1 MTRPS
6 SSAALST
13 GWMKEAGRVMAGGG
27 GGRAGGVCGRKA
39 LTLEEGADLPPGC
52 DAALAGVL
60 AQRHFQ
66 KEHWDAAG
74 EEEDEVGEE
83 EGSCRGGGRGLSWQP
98 TPQPHP
104 RSPQGPKAA
113 ASSCL

>member
-1 MTRPS
+1 MDEGS
-6 SSAALST
+6 
-13 GWMKEAGRVMAGGG
+13 GEGDGR
-27 GGRAGGVCGRKA
+27 GVCVAGTA

-66 KEHWDAAG
+66 EEHWDAAG

-83 EGSCRGGGRGLSWQP
+83 EGSCQGGGRGLSWQP
-98 TPQPHP
+98 TPQPPSAAPRGPRQQLPPVCEQGRAESFQSMPHP
-104 RSPQGPKAA
+104 A
-113 ASSCL
+113 